1 MKYFNKIATYMAGM
15 AFVLGSCTSY
25 EIDMPENPEP
35 PTIGNEVSTNVIYQA
50 NPRFFGENNCL
61 QGVTAQIPRISG
73 MGCNILWVMPIFEQ
87 GELNSIGSP
96 YCIKNFKGINS
107 KYGSEADFTALVQ
120 AAHGQ
125 GMKVIL
131 DWVANHTSWDH
142 PWITQYPDRYQKD
155 GNGNIVSPSG
165 WSDVAQLDFEN
176 PATRE
181 AMEDAMTYWVTQF
194 GIDGFRCDF
203 VDGVPHSFWSQVI
216 SDLQASNPD
225 IIMLAETAKSEYYA
239 DGFTMIYDWNC
250 PTAISGAFKGG
261 KPSEVIKE
269 AQDALAQVPDGKAIM
284 RYVFNH
290 DVASENNV
298 ATMYGKWDAV
308 PAAYVLASMLNGTP
322 MIYSSMD
329 VENMSGKLSFFDY
342 RTLSFSSALSEK
354 YAAINNAFKTSA
366 EVRRG
371 ELQDFSNSSVACF
384 MRSIPDHN
392 LLVAVNTTDSPQTV
406 KTPIVMAGASATDV
420 LNNTQ
425 ITLPVS
431 LDLEPYS
438 YTIIMQ

>member
-15 AFVLGSCTSY
+15 ALVLGSCTSY

-120 AAHGQ
+120 ADHGQ
-125 GMKVIL
+125 GMNVIL

-165 WSDVAQLDFEN
+165 WADVAQLDFEN

-216 SDLQASNPD
+216 SYLNKL
-225 IIMLAETAKSEYYA
+225 I
-239 DGFTMIYDWNC
+239 
-250 PTAISGAFKGG
+250 GA
-261 KPSEVIKE
+261 
-269 AQDALAQVPDGKAIM
+269 
-284 RYVFNH
+284 
-290 DVASENNV
+290 
-298 ATMYGKWDAV
+298 
-308 PAAYVLASMLNGTP
+308 
-322 MIYSSMD
+322 
-329 VENMSGKLSFFDY
+329 
-342 RTLSFSSALSEK
+342 
-354 YAAINNAFKTSA
+354 TST
-366 EVRRG
+366 VR
-371 ELQDFSNSSVACF
+371 
-384 MRSIPDHN
+384 
-392 LLVAVNTTDSPQTV
+392 
-406 KTPIVMAGASATDV
+406 
-420 LNNTQ
+420 
-425 ITLPVS
+425 
-431 LDLEPYS
+431 
-438 YTIIMQ
+438 